1 MGSIRQF
8 LFDTFSRRFFYGWVI
23 LGVCMVLFFSSGPG
37 QSHSF
42 SVFISSINAELGISF
57 TSFSVAYG
65 GATLIAAFLL
75 PHFGRL
81 VEAQGSFRMFL
92 VIGTF
97 LGLACIGFGLV
108 QNLASLALAFAALRF
123 FGQGALM
130 LLCAT
135 LVAQWFHAKRGF
147 AMGLMALGF
156 AASMAIHP
164 MLAVWLDGMFGW
176 RDAWLWLGIVT
187 WATVLP
193 LALLFVHNKP
203 EEVGLMPDGRTSDN
217 VGDDGSDAA
226 RASAD
231 YGLNLKEAM
240 ATSSFWI
247 IAAGL
252 FAPAMLITSLFMYQV
267 VLFESLGHD
276 SSLATSTF
284 TLSAIV
290 MAVAMPVVGWTL
302 DRVRTRYVFAAALG
316 LLSATL
322 VASTLVDGIVMA
334 AVYGTMFG
342 INNAANITFFG
353 YIWAHYFGRKHL
365 GRIQGLGQMV
375 GVIGASLGALPMG
388 MAFDMVGSYV
398 EILRLLALLPLAC
411 AVLAFFLRAPASE
424 TATE

>member
-1 MGSIRQF
+1 M
-8 LFDTFSRRFFYGWVI
+8 
-23 LGVCMVLFFSSGPG
+23 
-37 QSHSF
+37 
-42 SVFISSINAELGISF
+42 A
-57 TSFSVAYG
+57 
-65 GATLIAAFLL
+65 AAFLL
-75 PHFGRL
+75 PYFGRL
-81 VEAQGSFRMFL
+81 VEHQGSFRMFL
-92 VIGTF
+92 VIGTL

-108 QNLASLALAFAALRF
+108 TNVVWLATAFAALRF

-164 MLAVWLDGMFGW
+164 LLAVWLDGIWGW
-176 RDAWLWLGIVT
+176 RDAWLWLGVIT

-203 EEVGLMPDGRTSDN
+203 EGVGLLPDGR
-217 VGDDGSDAA
+217 DGNAGEPGEQNGAS
-226 RASAD
+226 ASAD

-267 VLFESLGHD
+267 VLFESLGQD

-284 TLSAIV
+284 TLSAVV
-290 MAVAMPVVGWTL
+290 MALAMPAVGWTL
-302 DRVRTRYVFAAALG
+302 DRVRTRYVFAAALV

-322 VASTLVDGIVMA
+322 VASTLVNGIVMA

-388 MAFDMVGSYV
+388 MAFDLVGSYV
-398 EILRLLALLPLAC
+398 EILRLLAVLPLIC
-411 AVLAFFLRAPASE
+411 AVFALFLKAPAAE
-424 TATE
+424 EAVN